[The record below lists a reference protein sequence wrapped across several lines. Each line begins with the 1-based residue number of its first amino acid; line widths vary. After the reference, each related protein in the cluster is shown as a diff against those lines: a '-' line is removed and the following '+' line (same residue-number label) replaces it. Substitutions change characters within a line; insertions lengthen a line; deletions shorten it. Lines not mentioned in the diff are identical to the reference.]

1 MTVPPP
7 PAPKPIESLADRELV
22 SRYVRLR
29 DEIAFATLVRRH
41 SSLVLGVCQ
50 RVLRH
55 RQDVEDAFQATFLVL
70 ARDAH
75 RVRKRA
81 ALASWLHG
89 VAYRTSLR
97 AAESRH
103 RRIRLLEDVAM
114 LEDNGNSL
122 ADVAAR
128 HERQLLDEELQEL
141 PDKYRAPLV
150 LHYLEGKTAKQVADD
165 LKLSVST
172 VEGRLK
178 RGRKEL
184 QLRLARRGIGLSVA
198 LAALSLTPSV
208 VTAAELHALVGGTIH
223 AGLSYTAGDPAGP
236 LFTHEAA
243 RLAAKETIAM
253 TTTTATATL
262 TAALLVPL
270 ALSVANHESPDA
282 HAERQAPIIA
292 TTQLASAGLEP
303 IRIAQIE
310 QSERTPVL
318 DTSSVDF
325 QPTERSAE
333 ELRIEQALTEPISLH
348 FNEAPLA
355 EVMESVARQSQLN
368 VVLDDAGL
376 RQEGLTVDTPVTL
389 NVEGINLRSALNRM
403 LKPLK
408 LDFMVEDDVL
418 KITTQEKVAA
428 AQVDKRTL
436 DEDVGEVPP
445 EFRSPKGFSD
455 LVQDERSRSSRPL
468 TVESGDTEVQLEDL
482 LVWEGASLNIST
494 KRNPAKLHHM
504 EQPPSVQRIEAAL
517 ESQSQFEFVD
527 TPLSDAMEFIARQ
540 HEITILLDKVALTDV
555 GIPVD
560 EPVDLII
567 HDVRLDSA
575 LNLLLRPL
583 ELDYILRDETLTIT
597 TDEVAEN
604 TLETRVYNLRHFPQ
618 MAGDGIDEILE
629 DSIPGA
635 AWKANDSVGGTVHM
649 IEGGMVVTQTQRVHR
664 QIVELLQQLE
674 RHAAL
679 GAERAGE
686 K

>member
-1 MTVPPP
+1 MTVTVPPP

-243 RLAAKETIAM
+243 SLAAKETIAM

-348 FNEAPLA
+348 
-355 EVMESVARQSQLN
+355 
-368 VVLDDAGL
+368 
-376 RQEGLTVDTPVTL
+376 
-389 NVEGINLRSALNRM
+389 
-403 LKPLK
+403 
-408 LDFMVEDDVL
+408 
-418 KITTQEKVAA
+418 
-428 AQVDKRTL
+428 
-436 DEDVGEVPP
+436 
-445 EFRSPKGFSD
+445 
-455 LVQDERSRSSRPL
+455 
-468 TVESGDTEVQLEDL
+468 
-482 LVWEGASLNIST
+482 
-494 KRNPAKLHHM
+494 
-504 EQPPSVQRIEAAL
+504 
-517 ESQSQFEFVD
+517 
-527 TPLSDAMEFIARQ
+527 
-540 HEITILLDKVALTDV
+540 
-555 GIPVD
+555 
-560 EPVDLII
+560 
-567 HDVRLDSA
+567 
-575 LNLLLRPL
+575 
-583 ELDYILRDETLTIT
+583 
-597 TDEVAEN
+597 
-604 TLETRVYNLRHFPQ
+604 
-618 MAGDGIDEILE
+618 
-629 DSIPGA
+629 
-635 AWKANDSVGGTVHM
+635 
-649 IEGGMVVTQTQRVHR
+649 
-664 QIVELLQQLE
+664 
-674 RHAAL
+674 
-679 GAERAGE
+679 
-686 K
+686 